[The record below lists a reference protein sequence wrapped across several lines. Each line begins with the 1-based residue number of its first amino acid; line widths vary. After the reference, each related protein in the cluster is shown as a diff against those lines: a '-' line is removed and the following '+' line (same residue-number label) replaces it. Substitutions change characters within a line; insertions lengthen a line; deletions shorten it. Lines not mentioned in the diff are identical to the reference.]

1 MEQYTFTQMAEKGKE
16 ALKNMSKVSIQKA
29 LDQIFNN
36 ASNSRRIKIWTGPG
50 GYDMFSEKMEE
61 GVGFKRIYMSK
72 KPPRFMK
79 SKARRSAAGRYYI
92 LVKIVP

>member
-1 MEQYTFTQMAEKGKE
+1 MERISFEEMGRRGQE
-16 ALKNMSKVSIQKA
+16 AIKNMSKVTIQKA
-29 LDQIFNN
+29 LDQVFNN

-50 GYDMFSEKMEE
+50 GYDLFSEKMEE
-61 GVGFKRIYMSK
+61 GVGLKRIYMSK
-72 KPPRFMK
+72 KPARFMK